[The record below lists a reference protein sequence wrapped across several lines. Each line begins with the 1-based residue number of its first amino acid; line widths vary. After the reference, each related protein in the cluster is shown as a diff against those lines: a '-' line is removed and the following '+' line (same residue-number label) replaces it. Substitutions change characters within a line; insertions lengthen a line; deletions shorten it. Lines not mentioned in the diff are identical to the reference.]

1 MVTVGQVVGSGYG
14 VVHMWPLPSPIGPE
28 RARRFGAAHQG
39 YWGRGATPPR
49 CHGIFCAPIPVRNP
63 QHTTHNTT
71 YLTVTPRSPGRYGA
85 VLLRAVERAMAFRE
99 EPLLRVLFPCM
110 TDIVTALLPSNA
122 AHASPTSPHAQPC
135 TALLIKLLT
144 ELE

>member
-1 MVTVGQVVGSGYG
+1 M
-14 VVHMWPLPSPIGPE
+14 H
-28 RARRFGAAHQG
+28 
-39 YWGRGATPPR
+39 
-49 CHGIFCAPIPVRNP
+49 
-63 QHTTHNTT
+63 
-71 YLTVTPRSPGRYGA
+71 LTVTSHFPGRYGA

-110 TDIVTALLPSNA
+110 TDIVIALLPSA
-122 AHASPTSPHAQPC
+122 SAHASSLSPHAQPC